1 MFFSQSQLGTGILY
15 QTITSWLFP
24 IKSWQ
29 STAAAACHP

>member
-1 MFFSQSQLGTGILY
+1 MFCRQSQLGTGILD

-24 IKSWQ
+24 IKSRQ